1 MSCKN
6 SLIIAFGK
14 LLLSVATV
22 FIFCI
27 SASAQVYSP
36 YVKDL
41 KAQAIDGKIYMS
53 WTTRAGF
60 TCTDIHIE
68 VSRDST
74 AGFQRKGTY
83 FGVCGDTSEKN
94 YTYVLEYPHNNTLNY
109 LKLELGNYG
118 YSYMISELV
127 IYVQNEVLVLPYP
140 AIASSILHFQNRS
153 NSEVEIFLYASVGTL
168 IKTIKTVGKSIRLSD
183 VNLPI
188 GFVVYEIRNENTA
201 AVRGKFLVASIF

>member
-6 SLIIAFGK
+6 SLILAFGK

-60 TCTDIHIE
+60 TCTDIHIA

-83 FGVCGDTSEKN
+83 FGVCGDTSEKD
-94 YTYVLEYPHNNTLNY
+94 YTYVLENPHHNALNY

-118 YSYMISELV
+118 YSYVISELV
-127 IYVQNEVLVLPYP
+127 IYVQNEVLVLPHP

-153 NSEVEIFLYASVGTL
+153 NSEVGILLYASDGTL
-168 IKTIKTVGKSIRLSD
+168 LKSIKTIGKSIHLSD
-183 VNLPI
+183 FNLPV
-188 GFVVYEIRNENTA
+188 GFVVYEIRRENTA
-201 AVRGKFLVASIF
+201 AVRGKFLVASIY